1 MIPGNPGHP
10 HPPTGAPARPVDV
23 DTGFWLWL
31 TALPLMLIGH
41 LVDAFTS
48 APEHG
53 SVVVLGIT
61 ALFTLVLAAVV
72 LTFLLLMR
80 SGYRWTRTL
89 LTGGGVATL
98 IYTAASLFSVP
109 RTPVA
114 AVVFAVTG
122 IVGSVL
128 IGGGI
133 YLLHR
138 PDAHGFFAR

>member
-1 MIPGNPGHP
+1 MM
-10 HPPTGAPARPVDV
+10 TGY
-23 DTGFWLWL
+23 
-31 TALPLMLIGH
+31 

-48 APEHG
+48 SPKQTPILL
-53 SVVVLGIT
+53 LGIT
-61 ALFTLVLAAVV
+61 AMFSVMLGALV

-89 LTGGGVATL
+89 LTAGGIASI
-98 IYTAASLFSVP
+98 IYTMASLFTVA
-109 RTPVA
+109 RQPVA

-138 PDAHGFFAR
+138 QDGHGFFTR

>member
-1 MIPGNPGHP
+1 MI
-10 HPPTGAPARPVDV
+10 TGY
-23 DTGFWLWL
+23 
-31 TALPLMLIGH
+31 
-41 LVDAFTS
+41 LVDAFTAS
-48 APEHG
+48 PKHTPIL
-53 SVVVLGIT
+53 VLGIT
-61 ALFTLVLAAVV
+61 VMFSVMLGALV

-89 LTGGGVATL
+89 LTGGGIASI
-98 IYTAASLFSVP
+98 IYTMASLFTVA
-109 RTPVA
+109 RQPVA

-138 PDAHGFFAR
+138 QDGHGFFTR

>member
-1 MIPGNPGHP
+1 MNQQ
-10 HPPTGAPARPVDV
+10 PPTGAPARPEDV
-23 DTGFWLWL
+23 ETGFWLWL
-31 TALPLMLIGH
+31 IALPLMMTGY

-48 APEHG
+48 SPKQTPILL
-53 SVVVLGIT
+53 LGIT
-61 ALFTLVLAAVV
+61 AMFSVMLGALV

-89 LTGGGVATL
+89 LTAGGIASI
-98 IYTAASLFSVP
+98 IYTMASLFTVA
-109 RTPVA
+109 RQPVA

-138 PDAHGFFAR
+138 QDGHGFFTR

>member
-1 MIPGNPGHP
+1 MNQQ
-10 HPPTGAPARPVDV
+10 PPTGAPARPEDV
-23 DTGFWLWL
+23 ETGFWLWL
-31 TALPLMLIGH
+31 IALPLMMIGY

-48 APEHG
+48 SPKHTPIL
-53 SVVVLGIT
+53 VLGIT
-61 ALFTLVLAAVV
+61 AMFSVMLGALV

-89 LTGGGVATL
+89 LTGGGIASI
-98 IYTAASLFSVP
+98 IYTMASLFTVA
-109 RTPVA
+109 RQPVV

-138 PDAHGFFAR
+138 QDGHGFFTR